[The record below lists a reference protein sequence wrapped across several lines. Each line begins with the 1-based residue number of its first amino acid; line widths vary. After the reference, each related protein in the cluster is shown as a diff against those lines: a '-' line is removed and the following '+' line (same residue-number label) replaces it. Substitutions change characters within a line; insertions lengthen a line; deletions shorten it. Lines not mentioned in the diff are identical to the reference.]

1 MRGFI
6 KFIMFLAVVLGIAYY
21 AVSKMPAGLIKIDPI
36 VNKITSGNELIKPG
50 LKSGSTGDMVK
61 ILQAALSIDKDIY
74 PSGLVTGFYGELT
87 KSAVINFQ
95 TKHQLTQ
102 NGEVDNRTA
111 DKFNEVYGNE
121 PQEYYLSLVP
131 TPEVVE
137 IQLDQPVEES
147 GEWGKAKQIGEHT
160 WTMQIG
166 MDDAMAT
173 PSEIFEALNSY
184 RRLHGRNTLS
194 WDDKLASYALTRAQ
208 YFTQIGDLDEHAGF
222 SEYLKDENN
231 FKALGFWALGEN
243 SSYGYRLSG
252 THLIEWIYA
261 GDKPHDDNQLNSDWS
276 HVGIG
281 VDGNQTNLIFGGQ
294 KI

>member
-6 KFIMFLAVVLGIAYY
+6 KFIMFSAVVLGIGFY

-36 VNKITSGNELIKPG
+36 VNKIAPGNGLIKPG

-61 ILQAALSIDKDIY
+61 ILQAALSINKDVY
-74 PSGLVTGFYGELT
+74 PSGLVTGFYGDLT
-87 KSAVINFQ
+87 KAAVINFQ
-95 TKHQLTQ
+95 TKHKLTQ

-111 DKFNEVYGNE
+111 DKFNEFYGNE
-121 PQEYYLSLVP
+121 TREYYLSLIP

-137 IQLDQPVEES
+137 IQLDQPVDES

-160 WTMQIG
+160 WTMKIG
-166 MDDAMAT
+166 MDDTMAT
-173 PSEIFEALNSY
+173 ANEILEALNSY

-208 YFTQIGDLDEHAGF
+208 YFTQIGDLDEHSGF

-252 THLIEWIYA
+252 THLIEWVYA
-261 GDKPHDDNQLNSDWS
+261 GDKPHDDNQLNSDWT

-281 VDGNQTNLIFGGQ
+281 VDGYQTNLIFGGQ